1 MKQLIIVLLVCISTT
16 TYSQN
21 FLNLDFEYEN
31 QGTNLPQRWQTQGEN
46 YKFRLDDVQKFSFSK
61 SLCIESISKKEN
73 QAGILLGSFPV
84 DLVNGKTIEFKG
96 KIKTDSVK
104 GFAGL
109 WWRVDGKNGI
119 LSFDNMAN
127 RGIVGTNSWQEASIK
142 MVVDSNA
149 TKILYGG
156 LLVGEGKAWFDN
168 FEIYIDGVK
177 FTDIKPRITPPTDAE
192 IDWLK
197 QRIYPINTS
206 NPELIIDKDLSIFRK
221 LVGNSKVVALG
232 EVSHGSSEIFQM
244 KHRIIKYLAKND
256 NFNIFSIEGNMPEA
270 YKLNDYIID
279 GKGDPT
285 KLIKGMYFWTWQ
297 TQEFLDMV
305 NWMKSYNNGVEKIQ
319 FTGFDMQQ
327 FTGAINELDEAF
339 KENKETS
346 NLLTGLRNKLETI
359 QIASQKALKL
369 VVSSEDNISILMS
382 IDSINHFIDKSTYK
396 LETKKW
402 LTQNTEMIK
411 QFIDLSLTSRDKNMS
426 ENLLWI
432 KSNNPKSKIMIWAH
446 NSHIKKTGDSM
457 GKYLSDSLKSD
468 YLSIGFAFFKGKYT
482 AKGSNG
488 LSCYDAEVAKN
499 ESYESFFNAINEPI
513 FILDLRKIKEDKS
526 AESKWLRDYMEFRA
540 IGSIKGG
547 HEFVYTN
554 LTNDFDMILF
564 INESSCSKLLK

>member
-16 TYSQN
+16 SYSQN
-21 FLNLDFEYEN
+21 FLNLDFEFEN
-31 QGTNLPQRWQTQGEN
+31 QDSNLPQRWQTQGEN
-46 YKFRLDDVQKFSFSK
+46 YKFGLDDVQKFSFSK
-61 SLCIESISKKEN
+61 SLCIESTSRKEN
-73 QAGILLGSFPV
+73 QAGILLGSFPLN
-84 DLVNGKTIEFKG
+84 LVKGKTIEFKG

-127 RGIVGTNSWQEASIK
+127 RGIVGTNNWLEASVKI
-142 MVVDSNA
+142 VVDSNA

-168 FEIYIDGVK
+168 FEIYINGVK

-192 IDWLK
+192 IAWLK
-197 QRIYPINTS
+197 QHIYLINTF
-206 NPELIIDKDLSIFRK
+206 NPESNTDKDLSVLRK

-232 EVSHGSSEIFQM
+232 EVSHGSSEIFKM
-244 KHRIIKYLAKND
+244 KHRIMKYLAKNK
-256 NFNIFSIEGNMPEA
+256 NFNVFSIEGNMPEA

-279 GKGDPT
+279 GKGNPT
-285 KLIKGMYFWTWQ
+285 ELIKGMYFWTWQ
-297 TQEFLDMV
+297 TQEVLDMV
-305 NWMKSYNNGVEKIQ
+305 NWMKSYNNGAEKIQ
-319 FTGFDMQQ
+319 FTGFDVQQ

-339 KENKETS
+339 KDNKETC
-346 NLLTGLRNKLETI
+346 NILRELRHKLETI
-359 QIASQKALKL
+359 QIVSQKALKL
-369 VVSSEDNISILMS
+369 TVTDEERKSILMS
-382 IDSINHFIDKSTYK
+382 IDSINHFIDNSTYK
-396 LETKKW
+396 LKTKKW
-402 LTQNTEMIK
+402 LTQNAKIIT
-411 QFIDLSLTSRDKNMS
+411 QFIDISLTSRDKYMS

-432 KSNNPKSKIMIWAH
+432 KSHNPKSKVVIWAH
-446 NSHIKKTGDSM
+446 NAHIQKSGDSM

-468 YLSIGFAFFKGKYT
+468 YLSIGFAFYKGMYT
-482 AKGSNG
+482 AKGNNG

-526 AESKWLRDYMEFRA
+526 EESNWLRDYMEFRA

-547 HEFVYTN
+547 HEFMYTN
-554 LTNDFDMILF
+554 LTNDFDLILF